1 MSDNN
6 NKKNDSEAPDTTLE
20 LFQMALLIKLAQFI
34 TRLTNALDDA
44 FEARREAH
52 RRHPHVPEE

>member
-1 MSDNN
+1 
-6 NKKNDSEAPDTTLE
+6 
-20 LFQMALLIKLAQFI
+20 MALLIKLAQFI